1 MAIASR
7 KSIFTMMDAEMLLI
21 THVYYQPIVAPL
33 TIRVDEMMLSRAIWP
48 RIAACSGFLE
58 ASGTIS
64 V

>member
-1 MAIASR
+1 
-7 KSIFTMMDAEMLLI
+7 MMDAEMLLI